1 MESIDDVKEKE
12 CSKEKKIKAEKK
24 NSKAEEQNSV
34 EKEVEGN
41 IVASKIPADK
51 LE

>member
-12 CSKEKKIKAEKK
+12 GSKEKKSKAEKK

-41 IVASKIPADK
+41 NAASKIPADK